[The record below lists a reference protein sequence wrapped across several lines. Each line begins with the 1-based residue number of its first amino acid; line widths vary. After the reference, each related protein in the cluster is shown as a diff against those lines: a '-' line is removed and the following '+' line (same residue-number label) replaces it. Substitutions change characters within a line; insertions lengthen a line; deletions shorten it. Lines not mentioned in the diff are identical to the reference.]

1 MTDGSYVQ
9 LLSGLGTFTGYV
21 DSGAKV
27 YYGTSSSALHSAI
40 LTSSAANVP
49 LSNRAAI
56 SKWGSAG
63 VFAHNVSNVPSVYW
77 DSASNISVWH

>member
-9 LLSGLGTFTGYV
+9 LLSGLGTFTSYV

-27 YYGTSSSALHSAI
+27 CYGTSSSALHSAI

-49 LSNRAAI
+49 LSNREAI
-56 SKWGSAG
+56 SKWGPAG